1 MASGSS
7 GAWYAGGSI
16 LSGLISSAAQL
27 YANRQNILN
36 QNRLYNSQVE
46 LANTAHQRE
55 VNDLRAAGLNPI
67 LSAMNG
73 TGSASPTPQAA
84 NVQPVDGAASALS
97 SYVQMMN
104 QSKMAQ
110 AAETNAETNA
120 WSIYDA
126 KDMGRAGFDVM
137 GFGVGGKSERVQ
149 TIRVNKVTGECYTL
163 DGRRVKVID
172 SPDTNSG
179 KSVPDGE
186 VTVKYEYPDSS
197 RKRKQSIGQ
206 NMTEDFHRAYDRRYR
221 NPDVFRKGR

>member
-1 MASGSS
+1 MASGDSS
-7 GAWYAGGSI
+7 GAWYAGGSV

-36 QNRLYNSQVE
+36 QNRLFDAQVE

-55 VNDLRAAGLNPI
+55 VNDLKAAGLNPI
-67 LSAMNG
+67 LSAMSG
-73 TGSASPTPQAA
+73 SGSASPSPQAA

-120 WSIYDA
+120 WQIYDA

-137 GFGVGGKSERVQ
+137 GWGIGGKSERVQ

-163 DGRRVKVID
+163 DGRRVKVLD
-172 SPDTNSG
+172 SPDANSG
-179 KSVPDGE
+179 KSVPNGE
-186 VTVKYEYPDSS
+186 VTVKYEYPDFKPQQREEA
-197 RKRKQSIGQ
+197 RKSA
-206 NMTEDFHRAYDRRYR
+206 NDRLERLGLRQYR
-221 NPDVFRKGR
+221 R